1 MERDPLMTM
10 RQAAEALGLERTA
23 VYRAAYQGR
32 LAVER
37 YGRTMM
43 VRRSEVERYRREKRH
58 AGGRPRRTGGA
69 GRAPVRVSGTLCSIS
84 QTSPLR
90 PNRLQAGRCGVPVMP
105 RRAARLR
112 LRRGPLAVAV
122 VAAVVGAGAGVA
134 ARRARGGP
142 R

>member
-1 MERDPLMTM
+1 MFHYAPRGHAGERAGWGMERDPLMTM

-58 AGGRPRRTGGA
+58 AGGRPRRTGRDAPPA
-69 GRAPVRVSGTLCSIS
+69 G
-84 QTSPLR
+84 
-90 PNRLQAGRCGVPVMP
+90 
-105 RRAARLR
+105 
-112 LRRGPLAVAV
+112 
-122 VAAVVGAGAGVA
+122 
-134 ARRARGGP
+134 
-142 R
+142 